1 MLLILAE
8 RQEDQG
14 IADYLHQA
22 GYQVELVNLN
32 SRRGKISWEG
42 YLGKEGLL
50 GVVDAS
56 HPFSPEPS
64 KTVEK
69 ICSQRGLVY
78 LRYQEK
84 VGDLPEDPLIYKY
97 HSWEEGAKKAEE
109 LGNTIFLTTG
119 SNNLDIFLE
128 LCQGKRLVL
137 RVLPDYKV
145 IKKCQDLGFNPK
157 DIVAMQGPFSKELN
171 RSMFKFYKAS
181 VVVTRESGKRGGA
194 DTKVAAALSLG
205 IPVVVI
211 EKSPAKRLEAGSYE
225 EILVFMREKLRKEQY
240 HVRK

>member
-1 MLLILAE
+1 MLLILAG

-14 IADYLHQA
+14 IAEYLQQA
-22 GYQVELVNLN
+22 GYPVELVDLN
-32 SRRGKISWEG
+32 FCGGEVSWESR
-42 YLGKEGLL
+42 LDRKGLL

-56 HPFSPEPS
+56 HPFSPEPA
-64 KTVEK
+64 KTVRE
-69 ICSQRGLVY
+69 ICNQRGLVY

-84 VGDLPEDPLIYKY
+84 VGTLPEHPLIHKH
-97 HSWEEGAKKAEE
+97 HSWREGAKKAGE

-119 SNNLDIFLE
+119 SNNLDVFLD
-128 LCQGKRLVL
+128 LCQEKRLIL

-145 IKKCQDLGFNPK
+145 IKKCQQLGFGPK

-211 EKSPAKRLEAGSYE
+211 EKSPAEKTEAGTYE
-225 EILVFMREKLRKEQY
+225 EILVFLKEKLGKE
-240 HVRK
+240 